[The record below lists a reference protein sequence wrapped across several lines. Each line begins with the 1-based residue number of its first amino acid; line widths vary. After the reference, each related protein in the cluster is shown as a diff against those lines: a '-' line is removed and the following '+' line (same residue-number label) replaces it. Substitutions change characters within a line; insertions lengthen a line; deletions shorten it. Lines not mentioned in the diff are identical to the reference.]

1 MSMSKQVKENYHK
14 IMLSEIENIISQDRY
29 PRLLLHSCCAPC
41 SSYVLEFL
49 AEYFD
54 IEVFFFNPN
63 IYPETE
69 YKKRLEEQIRLVE
82 EMELD
87 YKVVGTEHE
96 SDTFYEAVRG
106 YEQMGEGSQRC
117 HRCFE
122 LRLDRAA
129 QYAKS
134 NGFDYFTTTLTISPL
149 KNAAKIN
156 EIGLELAKKYGIN
169 FLNSD
174 FKKNDGYR
182 RSVELSKEYNLYRQ
196 NYCGCVFSKQ
206 EYIDRTNS
214 KDRAL

>member
-1 MSMSKQVKENYHK
+1 MRQNYHK
-14 IMLSEIENIISQDRY
+14 IMLSEIENIISQDRH

-63 IYPETE
+63 IYPEAE
-69 YKKRLEEQIRLVE
+69 YKKRLEEQIRLIY
-82 EMELD
+82 EMGLN
-87 YKVVGTEHE
+87 YKVVGTQHE
-96 SDTFYEAVRG
+96 NHMFYDAVKG
-106 YEQMGEGSQRC
+106 YEKLGEGSERC

-122 LRLDRAA
+122 LRLDRTAR
-129 QYAKS
+129 YAKS
-134 NGFDYFTTTLTISPL
+134 NDFDYFTTTLTISPL
-149 KNAAKIN
+149 KDAAKLN
-156 EIGLELAKKYGIN
+156 EIGQRLGEEYGIK

-174 FKKNDGYR
+174 FKKNDGYK

-206 EYIDRTNS
+206 EYIERLNN
-214 KDRAL
+214 KDKQL